1 MFRRDLEP
9 LAPTFHWRDRK
20 LRVFPHSV
28 ATPGGSVGLNENLR
42 CRYIGVAHLLYFRR
56 PGNHQ
61 LANGLVKELR
71 EVEPATLPERD
82 VRAGKPVLSGVLRYD
97 LLRAVVRIV
106 SLATLDLIGLILA
119 IYTALVVKT
128 AIVNPDQLGQMWAQA
143 KDYLPL
149 GGLVMLLLFARSG
162 LYRERAQR
170 PGFSKV
176 IAGLFQVTLVVLIY
190 AEIEGERFQ
199 SYYIF
204 YASLFFA
211 LLYVSSLRWVF
222 ERISGAVLRAAGYR
236 RRAVLVGSGSNIQ
249 AVSHALSDSRE
260 IEPYGFV
267 ARTPIALLYGLRDFR
282 SLEQLER
289 HFDSVDEVLI
299 ADADFPQ
306 EEAVELVER
315 CHRHGVRV
323 RVAPSTMEILM
334 DSVEYVPGQALPLF
348 ELKPPVFEGADWVVK
363 RTFDLLGAALLM
375 IVLAPVMGV
384 AALAIKLSSRGPVL
398 YRSIRPGIGGKPFA
412 CFKFRTMVVGAE
424 HLQDHLEPHNEV
436 SGAIFKMKDD
446 PRITSVGRF
455 LRRWSLDELPQLL
468 NVLRGEM
475 SLVGPR
481 PLPARDYHRLEDWH
495 RKRYLVLPGM
505 TGLWQVS
512 GRSEL
517 DFDELVR
524 LDFLYL
530 ERWSVFLDLT
540 ILLKTI
546 PAVIRARGAW

>member
-1 MFRRDLEP
+1 MPD
-9 LAPTFHWRDRK
+9 
-20 LRVFPHSV
+20 
-28 ATPGGSVGLNENLR
+28 GL
-42 CRYIGVAHLLYFRR
+42 I
-56 PGNHQ
+56 
-61 LANGLVKELR
+61 KELR
-71 EVEPATLPERD
+71 EVEPVVLTERD
-82 VRAGKPVLSGVLRYD
+82 VRAGKPLLSGVLRFD
-97 LLRAVVRIV
+97 TLRGVVRIV
-106 SLATLDLIGLILA
+106 TLCALDLIGLLLA
-119 IYTALVVKT
+119 IYTALVVKVALT
-128 AIVNPDQLGQMWAQA
+128 APEQIDQMWGQA

-170 PGFSKV
+170 PGFAKV
-176 IAGLFQVTLVVLIY
+176 IASLFQVMLVLLAY
-190 AEIEGERFQ
+190 AIVEGEDFQ

-204 YASLFFA
+204 YGSLFFA
-211 LLYVSSLRWVF
+211 LIYVSALRWGF
-222 ERISGAVLRAAGYR
+222 ERVSGAVLRAAGYR
-236 RRAVLVGSGSNIQ
+236 RRAVLVGSGANIQ
-249 AVSHALSDSRE
+249 AVSHALHDSRE

-267 ARTPIALLYGLRDFR
+267 ARTPLALVEGLRDFR

-289 HFDSVDEVLI
+289 HFDAIDEVLI

-306 EEAVELVER
+306 EEAVELVDR
-315 CHRHGVRV
+315 CHQHGVRV

-334 DSVEYVPGQALPLF
+334 ERVEFVPGQALPLF
-348 ELKPPVFEGADWVVK
+348 ELKPPVFDGVDFALKRSFDVVGS
-363 RTFDLLGAALLM
+363 LLLLIVLSPIMGLAALSIRLT
-375 IVLAPVMGV
+375 
-384 AALAIKLSSRGPVL
+384 SRGPVL
-398 YRSIRPGIGGKPFA
+398 YRSLRPGIGGQPFA
-412 CFKFRTMVVGAE
+412 CFKFRTMVAGAE
-424 HLQDHLEPHNEV
+424 RLQLELEQRNER
-436 SGAIFKMKDD
+436 SGAIFKIRED
-446 PRITSVGRF
+446 PRVTRVGRF
-455 LRRWSLDELPQLL
+455 LRRWSLDELPQLF

-481 PLPARDYHRLEDWH
+481 PLPQRDYDRLDDWH

>member
-1 MFRRDLEP
+1 M
-9 LAPTFHWRDRK
+9 
-20 LRVFPHSV
+20 
-28 ATPGGSVGLNENLR
+28 
-42 CRYIGVAHLLYFRR
+42 
-56 PGNHQ
+56 
-61 LANGLVKELR
+61 ANGLVKELR

-106 SLATLDLIGLILA
+106 TLATLDLIGLFLA

-267 ARTPIALLYGLRDFR
+267 ARTPIALLDGLRDFR

-481 PLPARDYHRLEDWH
+481 PLPARDYQRLEDWH